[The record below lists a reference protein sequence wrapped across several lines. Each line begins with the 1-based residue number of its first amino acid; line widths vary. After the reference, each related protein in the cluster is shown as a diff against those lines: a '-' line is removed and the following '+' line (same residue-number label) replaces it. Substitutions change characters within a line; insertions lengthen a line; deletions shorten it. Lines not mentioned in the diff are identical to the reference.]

1 LRLLGYSRWQLLRS
15 FLLESLLIAALGG
28 LLGCAIGSLADG
40 LSATSLVS
48 NGPGGG
54 KSVVLRLAVDL
65 RILGAGMLLALT
77 MGVLGGVLP
86 SLAAMRT
93 RPLQALR

>member
-1 LRLLGYSRWQLLRS
+1 
-15 FLLESLLIAALGG
+15 
-28 LLGCAIGSLADG
+28 LGCAIGSLADG